1 MKTFRGIALAVA
13 VTVVMAGSVRAESYQ
28 LKEITPK
35 VKTAL
40 DSRRA
45 RYDQLKALK
54 DQGSVGEN
62 NRGYVEALAGGAAAK
77 TLVAAENKDRRLI
90 YETVVQQNELPG
102 DALTTVEN
110 VFAQVQQDK
119 AESGEMIQTFK
130 GEWVKK

>member
-1 MKTFRGIALAVA
+1 MKIFHGIAMAVA
-13 VTVVMAGSVRAESYQ
+13 LTVVMAGPVRAESYQ

-45 RYDQLKALK
+45 RYDQLKSLK
-54 DQGSVGEN
+54 DQAAVGEN
-62 NRGYVEALAGGAAAK
+62 NRGYVEALSGDAAAK
-77 TLVAAENKDRRLI
+77 ALVDAENKDRRLI
-90 YETVVQQNELPG
+90 YETIVEQNKLPG

-119 AESGEMIQTFK
+119 AGAGEMIQNFK